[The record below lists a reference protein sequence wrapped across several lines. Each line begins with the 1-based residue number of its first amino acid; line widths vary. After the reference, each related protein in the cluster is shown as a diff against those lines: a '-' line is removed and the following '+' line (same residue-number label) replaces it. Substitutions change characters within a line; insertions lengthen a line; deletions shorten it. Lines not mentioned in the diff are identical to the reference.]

1 MMCVADIFFN
11 ITLRRKTLFYT
22 VNLIVPCV
30 GISYLSVL
38 VFYLPADSGE
48 KVALCISILLSQ
60 TMFFLLISEIIPSTS
75 LALPLLGKYL
85 LFTMILV
92 GLSVVI
98 TIMVLN
104 VHYRKPST
112 HKMAPW
118 VRKVF
123 IRRLPKLLLMKVPEQ
138 LLSDLAANKNRLR
151 ASKKSKLGAAA
162 TVAASSSSVASSPDS
177 LRHHH
182 LQRPGGCNGLH
193 SSASGATNRFG
204 GLIAGFNGLP
214 SVVGL
219 DGSLSDVGTRKKY
232 PFELEKAIHNVMFIQ
247 HHMLR
252 QDEFDAVSNFKVFP
266 SLNLFLLLSV
276 FTMSI

>member
-1 MMCVADIFFN
+1 
-11 ITLRRKTLFYT
+11 

-48 KVALCISILLSQ
+48 KIALCISILLSQ

-138 LLSDLAANKNRLR
+138 LLVDMAANKNRLR
-151 ASKKSKLGAAA
+151 AAKISKLNAASAAA
-162 TVAASSSSVASSPDS
+162 VAASSSSVASSPDS
-177 LRHHH
+177 LRHHS
-182 LQRPGGCNGLH
+182 LQRPGGCNGIH
-193 SSASGATNRFG
+193 TSASSATNRFG
-204 GLIAGFNGLP
+204 GLMAEFNGLP

-219 DGSLSDVGTRKKY
+219 DGSLSDVGARKKY

-247 HHMLR
+247 HHMQR
-252 QDEFDAVSNFKVFP
+252 QDEFDAVSASGNCV
-266 SLNLFLLLSV
+266 S
-276 FTMSI
+276 T

>member
-1 MMCVADIFFN
+1 
-11 ITLRRKTLFYT
+11 
-22 VNLIVPCV
+22 
-30 GISYLSVL
+30 VL

-48 KVALCISILLSQ
+48 KIALCISILLSQ

-98 TIMVLN
+98 TIIVLN

-118 VRKVF
+118 VRKIF

-138 LLSDLAANKNRLR
+138 LLADLAANKNRLR
-151 ASKKSKLGAAA
+151 AAKKSKLNLAAA
-162 TVAASSSSVASSPDS
+162 AAVMPSSSLASSPDS
-177 LRHHH
+177 LRHHP

-193 SSASGATNRFG
+193 ASASGPTNRFG

-219 DGSLSDVGTRKKY
+219 DGSMSDVGTRKKY
-232 PFELEKAIHNVMFIQ
+232 PFELEKAIHNMMFIQ
-247 HHMLR
+247 HHMQR
-252 QDEFDAVSNFKVFP
+252 QDEFDAVSNLFWRIVCQFIVGHLR
-266 SLNLFLLLSV
+266 SLGRQNV
-276 FTMSI
+276 TRRFTRRTGYSEKHVTASMYGIFVGYRII